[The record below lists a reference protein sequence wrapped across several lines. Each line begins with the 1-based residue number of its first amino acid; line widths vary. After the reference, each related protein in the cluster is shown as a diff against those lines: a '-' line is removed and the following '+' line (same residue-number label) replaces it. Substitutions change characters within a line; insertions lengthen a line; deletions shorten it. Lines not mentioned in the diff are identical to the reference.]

1 MRVMVMIK
9 GSGTAEPTPP
19 DEAAIAAMTE
29 YNEQLAQAGILLGG
43 DGLRNSAEG
52 AKVVFENGTTS
63 VVDGPFTEAK
73 EIVGGFWTWEVRSL
87 EEAVEWARRC
97 PSDPH
102 FGDRQVL
109 EIRPFYE
116 AEDLAEL
123 LTPEL
128 REREERLTEQ
138 VRARAQGA

>member
-9 GSGTAEPTPP
+9 GTGAAESTPP
-19 DEAAIAAMTE
+19 DDAAIAAMTA
-29 YNEQLAQAGILLGG
+29 YNEQLAEAGILLGG
-43 DGLRNSAEG
+43 DGLRNSDEG
-52 AKVVFENGTTS
+52 AKVVFEADGTS

-97 PSDPH
+97 PRDPH
-102 FGDRQVL
+102 FGDGQVL
-109 EIRPFYE
+109 EIRPFFE
-116 AEDLAEL
+116 AEDFAEL

-128 REREERLTEQ
+128 REREDRLTEQ
-138 VRARAQGA
+138 VRARNQGD